1 MSHACV
7 HLNYKRN
14 LLKKAD
20 GLRKRK
26 HGLISPLTWP
36 IFDGKAVFNERN
48 IQVLLDKNYRPLLD
62 SLGYPNNIGGK
73 GLGKHDSLAKRIARD
88 LSVETKNNLQ
98 FDIEIAFFCIYEL
111 EQFSFRDEEHILRE
125 PSNNCFSMF
134 RYRNCKQDIN

>member
-48 IQVLLDKNYRPLLD
+48 IQIDKQLLKKIIQAIMAGTYEENEELKFEIY
-62 SLGYPNNIGGK
+62 
-73 GLGKHDSLAKRIARD
+73 
-88 LSVETKNNLQ
+88 SV
-98 FDIEIAFFCIYEL
+98 
-111 EQFSFRDEEHILRE
+111 
-125 PSNNCFSMF
+125 
-134 RYRNCKQDIN
+134 IN

>member
-48 IQVLLDKNYRPLLD
+48 IHQLAGFGFSLVLYNSSVSVFANLWYR
-62 SLGYPNNIGGK
+62 
-73 GLGKHDSLAKRIARD
+73 
-88 LSVETKNNLQ
+88 
-98 FDIEIAFFCIYEL
+98 
-111 EQFSFRDEEHILRE
+111 
-125 PSNNCFSMF
+125 
-134 RYRNCKQDIN
+134 

>member
-48 IQVLLDKNYRPLLD
+48 IHPSGAAKTDDVISIKASNIIITLQIFSNFPPFYILLYKFICYI
-62 SLGYPNNIGGK
+62 GY
-73 GLGKHDSLAKRIARD
+73 
-88 LSVETKNNLQ
+88 
-98 FDIEIAFFCIYEL
+98 
-111 EQFSFRDEEHILRE
+111 
-125 PSNNCFSMF
+125 
-134 RYRNCKQDIN
+134 

>member
-48 IQVLLDKNYRPLLD
+48 VQ
-62 SLGYPNNIGGK
+62 
-73 GLGKHDSLAKRIARD
+73 
-88 LSVETKNNLQ
+88 
-98 FDIEIAFFCIYEL
+98 IYV
-111 EQFSFRDEEHILRE
+111 
-125 PSNNCFSMF
+125 
-134 RYRNCKQDIN
+134 

>member
-48 IQVLLDKNYRPLLD
+48 IHSNIYLFICYDSYYIRSIFTLKNSSKL
-62 SLGYPNNIGGK
+62 
-73 GLGKHDSLAKRIARD
+73 KRDQHRGATQGFKTIF
-88 LSVETKNNLQ
+88 VHKT
-98 FDIEIAFFCIYEL
+98 
-111 EQFSFRDEEHILRE
+111 
-125 PSNNCFSMF
+125 
-134 RYRNCKQDIN
+134 